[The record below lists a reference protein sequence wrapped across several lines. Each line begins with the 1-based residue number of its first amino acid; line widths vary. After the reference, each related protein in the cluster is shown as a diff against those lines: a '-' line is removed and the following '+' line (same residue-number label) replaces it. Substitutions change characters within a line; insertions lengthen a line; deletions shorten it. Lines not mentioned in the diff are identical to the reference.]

1 MSGRKPRFAAGSS
14 WEATAGEVRTIGN
27 VRDLILEV
35 RADRARLDGLE
46 AGAFAAAARV
56 AQAQTARCEDAS
68 AYGFPWRSIALELA
82 AALHLSPGEVE
93 ARLRQDL
100 ALTDRFPV
108 VADALC
114 RQVITRRQADII
126 REHGERLP
134 ADMVEEYS
142 KRAVTY
148 AEDATPGQV
157 RVFAKGLAAE
167 LDPAPLP
174 ERHRRALDRRGTRVR
189 ALDDGLAEFVLTDD
203 AAKITAIQ
211 DRLTTI
217 AKPLAAEERRLAA
230 EEKRLAAEEQ
240 KRRDAEE
247 QRLAAEEKKRAG
259 MAGSAATTGPVS
271 RNAFGMRVN
280 ADGVA
285 VDANGYATHPDADPH
300 RPGGPRSSGAQDPGA
315 HGPDGAGPHAPDADG
330 PRNGDRRTVRSTLP
344 GCSMMREHV
353 EVFHDGTWYPHDP
366 ALPLRPTEEQVAA
379 AVERGRDA
387 RTRDHIRADLATD
400 LLLTGAPTSHTIDG
414 SIEKVAAI
422 RGTVAVTIAATTLA
436 GLDDHPALLAGY
448 GPLPPDVARRFAQD
462 APGWERL
469 FQDPDTGALHTVDHY
484 TPTTAIRRLI
494 ELRDGTCRA
503 PGCLRPASR
512 CEKDHTREWERGG
525 PTCAG
530 NLSALCTAHHKLRH
544 HTPWHIQQPQ
554 PGVIIWTSPLGH
566 DYATQPPPQA
576 AHTAMHAPNPPGP
589 CIPEWEYA
597 PVTQADLDDQ
607 WRWEYENGLTDQAP
621 PGWHPDPGPAAVAV
635 GGPAEGDSIR

>member
-1 MSGRKPRFAAGSS
+1 MSGRNPRFAAGSS
-14 WEATAGEVRTIGN
+14 WEATAAEVRTIGN

-82 AALHLSPGEVE
+82 TALHLSPGEVE

-100 ALTDRFPV
+100 ALTDRFPI

-134 ADMVEEYS
+134 DDMVEEYS
-142 KRAVTY
+142 RRAVTY

-157 RVFAKGLAAE
+157 RVFAKSLAAE

-189 ALDDGLAEFVLTDD
+189 ALDDGLAEFILTDD
-203 AAKITAIQ
+203 ATKITAIH

-217 AKPLAAEERRLAA
+217 AKPIAAEERRLAA
-230 EEKRLAAEEQ
+230 EEKR
-240 KRRDAEE
+240 RRDA
-247 QRLAAEEKKRAG
+247 AG
-259 MAGSAATTGPVS
+259 AGTGTGPTAAGRVT
-271 RNAFGMRVN
+271 RNAFGMRIN
-280 ADGVA
+280 GDGVA
-285 VDANGYATHPDADPH
+285 VDANGYAT
-300 RPGGPRSSGAQDPGA
+300 RPTTGANV
-315 HGPDGAGPHAPDADG
+315 HGPDSTGSSDALGPADG
-330 PRNGDRRTVRSTLP
+330 PRNGARRTVRSTLP
-344 GCSMMREHV
+344 GCSMIREHV

-414 SIEKVAAI
+414 SIEKAAAI

-448 GPLPPDVARRFAQD
+448 GPIPPDVARRFAKD

-469 FQDPDTGALHTVDHY
+469 FQHPDTGALHTVDHY
-484 TPTTAIRRLI
+484 TPTTAIRRLV
-494 ELRDGTCRA
+494 ELRDGTCRV
-503 PGCLRPASR
+503 PGCPRPASR

-544 HTPWHIQQPQ
+544 HTPWRIRQPE
-554 PGVIIWTSPLGH
+554 PGVIVWTSPLGFEYTT
-566 DYATQPPPQA
+566 DPPPQT
-576 AHTAMHAPNPPGP
+576 AHTAAHAPHPSHP

-621 PGWHPDPGPAAVAV
+621 PGWHPDPGPH
-635 GGPAEGDSIR
+635 PWQDCGDERGL